1 MGCYHLSILTKYNK
15 IILYLEKTMNDLLTF
30 EDALTEAKK
39 EKSSPKNKVGKAQS
53 YFKKDWTFKKGNHYT
68 ELKDTKPL
76 KADGFVAGENSFIID
91 KEKKIKNKSINF
103 SDLEQYNIVAP
114 IKAVPK

>member
-1 MGCYHLSILTKYNK
+1 
-15 IILYLEKTMNDLLTF
+15 MNDLLTF
-30 EDALTEAKK
+30 EEALTEAKK
-39 EKSSPKNKVGKAQS
+39 EKTSPKNKVGKAQS

-91 KEKKIKNKSINF
+91 KEKTMDF
-103 SDLEQYNIVAP
+103 DGVTAY
-114 IKAVPK
+114 KAVDDELDRFVIYIDKDGNLYTDLDDKVGLYKKILK